1 MSTPEQLQRTV
12 FFVSDRT
19 GITAETLGRSMMTQF
34 DGVNFHFTRLP
45 FLDNQEKMAEAITR
59 INAVMEEEGIRPIIF
74 STLVNTEL
82 LEQMRRD
89 CKGLLLDFFDAFNAP
104 LEAELG
110 IKASHV
116 MGRSHGMGNFANYT
130 ARIEALNFA
139 LNNDDGVTTRN
150 YHAADIILI
159 GVSRS
164 GKTPTSLFLALQ
176 FGIHAANYPIT
187 EEDLQTRSLPEALQ
201 PFRDKLFGLTIDP
214 DRLHQIRNERR
225 PNSRYSNSGQ
235 CQKEVEAVESLYR
248 KEGIRFLNTTH
259 MSIEEIATTILQA
272 AGLKRRLLS

>member
-1 MSTPEQLQRTV
+1 MPQQRTV
-12 FFVSDRT
+12 FFISDRT
-19 GITAETLGRSMMTQF
+19 GITAETLGRGMMTQF
-34 DGVNFHFTRLP
+34 DGVNFVFTRLP
-45 FLDNQEKMAEAITR
+45 FVDTTEKMAAAVAR
-59 INAVMEEEGIRPIIF
+59 INSTAKEGGSRPIIF
-74 STLVNTEL
+74 STLVNTAL
-82 LEQMRRD
+82 LEQLRRD
-89 CKGLLLDFFDAFNAP
+89 CTALVLDFFDAFNAP
-104 LEAELG
+104 LETELG

-139 LNNDDGVTTRN
+139 LDHDDGVTTRHYN
-150 YHAADIILI
+150 AADIILI

-187 EEDLQTRSLPEALQ
+187 EEDMQHPVLPEVLR
-201 PFRDKLFGLTIDP
+201 PFRDNLFGLTIDAA
-214 DRLHQIRNERR
+214 RLQQIRSERR
-225 PNSRYSNSGQ
+225 PNSRYASAGQ

-248 KEGIRFLNTTH
+248 REGLRFINTTH

-272 AGLKRRLLS
+272 AGLKRRLIN